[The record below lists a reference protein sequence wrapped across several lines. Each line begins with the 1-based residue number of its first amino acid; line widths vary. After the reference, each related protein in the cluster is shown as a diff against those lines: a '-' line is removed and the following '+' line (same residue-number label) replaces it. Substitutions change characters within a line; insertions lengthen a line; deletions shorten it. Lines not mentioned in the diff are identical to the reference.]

1 MFLKAVLLVCLLYI
15 LGVSLLIYKLLQPSP
30 QRSDIPYCYV
40 APLGVALPCRDV
52 PYERSA

>member
-15 LGVSLLIYKLLQPSP
+15 LGVFLLIYNLFQSSP

-40 APLGVALPCRDV
+40 ASINWYMPCKDV